1 MATASRIEH
10 VPEYRTLERVPSRA
24 RTAVVVV
31 PPSRR
36 PWRSASR
43 LAQGGASMTTL
54 RWAFAFYGG
63 FFFIPVGTVVSSWF
77 GS

>member
-1 MATASRIEH
+1 
-10 VPEYRTLERVPSRA
+10 
-24 RTAVVVV
+24 
-31 PPSRR
+31 
-36 PWRSASR
+36 
-43 LAQGGASMTTL
+43 MTTL